1 MHLKSGLIGNKF
13 WNNHSL
19 NSETVYRYK
28 VVQGFSFERIL
39 VPYNATT
46 GAERGLKA
54 SIEFAK
60 KVDAEITLITCVEDQ
75 SVLSFFKKNK
85 NEKFEEQKKI
95 IEEELKRIE
104 SKNKELKKPIK
115 HVVLKSSFV
124 PETII
129 EYAEK
134 KQIDMVI
141 IGQTKIMHAEKKY
154 HQSMANYLLQGLICP
169 LLIVK

>member
-1 MHLKSGLIGNKF
+1 LRGNAF

-19 NSETVYRYK
+19 NSESAYGYEVIHD
-28 VVQGFSFERIL
+28 FSFEKIL

-60 KVDAEITLITCVEDQ
+60 KTGGEIILITCIEDQ
-75 SVLSFFKKNK
+75 SVLSFFKKSK

-95 IEEELKRIE
+95 IEAELKRIE
-104 SKNKELKKPIK
+104 SENKELAIPIR

-129 EYAEK
+129 DYAER
-134 KQIDMVI
+134 KQIDLVI
-141 IGQTKIMHAEKKY
+141 IGQTKIRRAERKY
-154 HQSMANYLLQGLICP
+154 HQSMANYLLQGLTCP
-169 LLIVK
+169 LLVVK